1 MDAGSES
8 VRGVD
13 EEMLRRP
20 PARGGWD
27 PVLRSITLAKGTS
40 LQDLVYTLL
49 QQQEGLRSGSGA

>member
-1 MDAGSES
+1 MDAGAES

-13 EEMLRRP
+13 EKLRWP

-27 PVLRSITLAKGTS
+27 PVLRSIALAKGTS
-40 LQDLVYTLL
+40 LQDLVCTLL